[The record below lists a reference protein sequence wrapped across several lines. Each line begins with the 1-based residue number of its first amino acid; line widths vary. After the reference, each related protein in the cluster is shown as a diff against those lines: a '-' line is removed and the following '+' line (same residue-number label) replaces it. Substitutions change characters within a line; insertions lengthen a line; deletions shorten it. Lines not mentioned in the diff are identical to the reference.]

1 MNVFCGKKTARRK
14 LVSIF
19 IVSKPNKQNELE
31 TIVTTFLKQFSKQK
45 EKKRMCCIC
54 FDCMFYDTMWVFMLC
69 KFSFQS
75 FKLHTKDCA
84 NKYIFNT
91 SRRKTLNKLQA
102 MTLCLKTIL
111 YYLQTNISMKANNTI
126 E

>member
-19 IVSKPNKQNELE
+19 IVFRSQTKQNELE
-31 TIVTTFLKQFSKQK
+31 TTVTTFKNVLYMFQFYVVFVSLLSMT
-45 EKKRMCCIC
+45 RCGCLCCEHS
-54 FDCMFYDTMWVFMLC
+54 FP
-69 KFSFQS
+69 FQS